1 MEPWHIC
8 CVIILRYQELK
19 GVLPDMNNKKIYM
32 VMAAVLIAAM
42 LQPVS
47 TLAQGNNQIDPE
59 KARVAI
65 ERTDEVIASAREIVQ
80 DTRSQ
85 KARTSLEYAMQ
96 LQNKA
101 KNSAGTSNNAMAYK
115 LTIQSRNEAWHSI
128 NLARTDARQQERT
141 KRLVEHTT
149 DKLVMLR
156 SRIAETGVRDE
167 RVFRLMT
174 ESQSLLEKSKIN
186 HQQLRG
192 EMALKL
198 AENSFRL
205 ADQAEKRFRRS
216 LNLMEMSQRRLTL
229 LERLSER
236 AYAHIEGSGDERAA
250 MQLNRA
256 EEQLTRA
263 RESFAAGRYDACRIN
278 LEKSERMLRAMMR
291 NTSRTRTGNPENMMA
306 EARRLQQ
313 RAEEMIGAHEGAPDN
328 AYMLLEQARRML
340 DRAESELAEGNSEEA
355 LRLMEEARRMLR
367 TAVEEAGSNV
377 PPERA
382 ADEVNRAA
390 ELGEMVRATLEQ
402 CEAEGAR
409 NLYERANEH
418 MVRAKENLDN
428 GQRDRAVAEARIARN
443 LFNRIREICAQ

>member
-1 MEPWHIC
+1 
-8 CVIILRYQELK
+8 
-19 GVLPDMNNKKIYM
+19 MNNRKLYM
-32 VMAAVLIAAM
+32 IMMAALLIAV
-42 LQPVS
+42 LLPVNVV
-47 TLAQGNNQIDPE
+47 AQGSTEPDPE
-59 KARVAI
+59 KIRVAI
-65 ERTDEVIASAREIVQ
+65 ERTDEVIAAAREIVQ

-85 KARTSLEYAMQ
+85 KARTVLDYSMQ
-96 LQNKA
+96 LQNRA
-101 KNSAGTSNNAMAYK
+101 KNSAGMSNIAMAYK

-128 NLARTDARQQERT
+128 NLARTDVRKDELTR
-141 KRLVEHTT
+141 RLAEQTT
-149 DKLVMLR
+149 EKLIMLR

-167 RVFRLMT
+167 RILRLMT

-216 LNLMEMSQRRLTL
+216 LTLMEMCQRRLTL

-250 MQLNRA
+250 AQLYRA
-256 EEQLTRA
+256 DEQLARA
-263 RESFAAGRYDACRIN
+263 RETFAGGRYDACRVN
-278 LEKSERMLRAMMR
+278 LEKTERILRSMMR
-291 NTSRTRTGNPENMMA
+291 NTSRKRTGNPENMMA
-306 EARRLQQ
+306 EAKRLQQ
-313 RAEEMIGAHEGAPDN
+313 RAEEMIGAHEGAPEN
-328 AYMLLEQARRML
+328 AYMLLEQSRRML
-340 DRAESELAEGNSEEA
+340 DRAEAELAEGNSEEA

-367 TAVEEAGSNV
+367 NAVEEARSNV
-377 PPERA
+377 PPEQA
-382 ADEVNRAA
+382 ADEIDRAA
-390 ELGEMVRATLEQ
+390 ELGQRVRATLEQ

-418 MVRAKENLDN
+418 MVRAKENLDK
-428 GQRDRAVAEARIARN
+428 GQQERAVAEARIARN

>member
-1 MEPWHIC
+1 
-8 CVIILRYQELK
+8 
-19 GVLPDMNNKKIYM
+19 MNNKKIYM
-32 VMAAVLIAAM
+32 MMTALLIAA
-42 LQPVS
+42 LLPVNVF
-47 TLAQGNNQIDPE
+47 AQGNHQIDPE
-59 KARVAI
+59 KARVEI
-65 ERTDEVIASAREIVQ
+65 ERTDDVIASAREIVQ

-85 KARTSLEYAMQ
+85 KARTALEYSIK
-96 LQNKA
+96 LQNRA
-101 KNSAGTSNNAMAYK
+101 KNSAGLSNNAMAYQ

-128 NLARTDARQQERT
+128 NLAMTDARKDEQT
-141 KRLVEHTT
+141 KRLVEHTAE
-149 DKLVMLR
+149 KLIMLR

-167 RVFRLMT
+167 RILRLMT

-216 LNLMEMSQRRLTL
+216 LSLMDTCQRRLTL

-236 AYAHIEGSGDERAA
+236 AYAHIEGSGDERTAA
-250 MQLNRA
+250 QLSRA
-256 EEQLTRA
+256 EEQLARA
-263 RESFAAGRYDACRIN
+263 RESFSGGRYDACRVN
-278 LEKSERMLRAMMR
+278 LEKTERILRSMMR
-291 NTSRTRTGNPENMMA
+291 NTSRKRTGNPENMMS
-306 EARRLQQ
+306 EAKRLQQ
-313 RAEEMIGAHEGAPDN
+313 RAEEMIGAHEGAPEN

-340 DRAESELAEGNSEEA
+340 GRAETNLAEGNSEEA

-367 TAVEEAGSNV
+367 NAVEETQSNI
-377 PPERA
+377 PPEQI
-382 ADEVNRAA
+382 ADEIDRAA
-390 ELGEMVRATLEQ
+390 ELGQMVRATLEQ

-418 MVRAKENLDN
+418 MVRAKENLDR
-428 GQRDRAVAEARIARN
+428 GHRERAIAEARIARN

>member
-1 MEPWHIC
+1 
-8 CVIILRYQELK
+8 
-19 GVLPDMNNKKIYM
+19 MNNKKIHM
-32 VMAAVLIAAM
+32 MLAALMIAA
-42 LQPVS
+42 LLPVS
-47 TLAQGNNQIDPE
+47 VFAQGNNQIDPE
-59 KARVAI
+59 KARLAI

-85 KARTSLEYAMQ
+85 KARTALEYSMQ

-101 KNSAGTSNNAMAYK
+101 KNSAGMSNNAMAYQ

-128 NLARTDARQQERT
+128 NLARTDARQEERT
-141 KRLVEHTT
+141 KRLAEHTA
-149 DKLVMLR
+149 DKLIMLR

-216 LNLMEMSQRRLTL
+216 LNLMEMCQRRLTL

-250 MQLNRA
+250 TQLNKTD
-256 EEQLTRA
+256 EQLARA
-263 RESFAAGRYDACRIN
+263 RESLAAGRYDACRISI
-278 LEKSERMLRAMMR
+278 EKTERMLRSMMR
-291 NTSRTRTGNPENMMA
+291 NTSRNLTGDPENMMA
-306 EARRLQQ
+306 EARMLQQ
-313 RAEEMIGAHEGAPDN
+313 RAEEMIGAHKGAPDN
-328 AYMLLEQARRML
+328 AYMLLEQSRRML
-340 DRAESELAEGNSEEA
+340 DRAETELAEGNSEEA
-355 LRLMEEARRMLR
+355 LRLMEQARRMLR
-367 TAVEEAGSNV
+367 TAVEEAQSSV
-377 PPERA
+377 PPEQA
-382 ADEVNRAA
+382 ADEIDRAA
-390 ELGEMVRATLEQ
+390 ELGQMVRATLEQ

-418 MVRAKENLDN
+418 MVRAKENLDK